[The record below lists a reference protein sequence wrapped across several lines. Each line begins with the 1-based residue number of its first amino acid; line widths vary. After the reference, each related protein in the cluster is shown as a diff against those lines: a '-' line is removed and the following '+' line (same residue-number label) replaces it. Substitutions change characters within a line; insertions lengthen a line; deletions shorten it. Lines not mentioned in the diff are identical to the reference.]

1 MIKSTESI
9 RPKAII
15 YLEPLKML
23 AKLVKVVT
31 EREFFMIFESAK
43 IIGAHRGD

>member
-1 MIKSTESI
+1 
-9 RPKAII
+9 
-15 YLEPLKML
+15 ML
-23 AKLVKVVT
+23 AKLVKVVN